1 MHHRTLLLCLAVL
14 SPAVSSD
21 ASETTT
27 YSYDA
32 LGRLVATGNVGGP
45 RNGKTNAQDYD
56 PVGNRTAIAIEQ
68 PLPGPAPNASVFSI
82 SVPATASEGGTATF
96 TISRTGTASAPL
108 SVNYATS
115 NGTAA
120 APGDFGAASGT
131 MTFLAWETART
142 FAVAVLDDGVAEGAE
157 QFSAILSSPSSGA
170 TIATGTATTAIPS
183 NGPANQPPVTVS
195 DDMLVGTCQGKTV
208 NVLANDTDPE
218 GNLPLAL
225 VSISNPDDMGTAT
238 MVGTTS
244 IRFQAFGGT
253 GPTGVI
259 YTVRDSLGA
268 TSTGYLDIVI
278 NDLGGCS

>member
-1 MHHRTLLLCLAVL
+1 MRCRILLL
-14 SPAVSSD
+14 VSAALPVATLN

-27 YSYDA
+27 YGYDA
-32 LGRLVATGNVGGP
+32 LGRLVSTSQAGGP

-56 PVGNRTAIAIEQ
+56 PVGNRTAMAVEQ

-82 SVPATASEGGTATF
+82 SGPATVNEGGAATF

-120 APGDFGAASGT
+120 APGDFGAVSGT

-142 FAVAVLDDGVAEGAE
+142 FTVAVLDDGVSEGAE
-157 QFSAILSSPSSGA
+157 QFSAALSSPSSGA
-170 TIATGTATTAIPS
+170 TIGTGTATTTIAS
-183 NGPANQPPVTVS
+183 NGAANQPPVAVS
-195 DDMLVGTCQGKTV
+195 DDMLVGTCRGKTV

-225 VSISNPDDMGTAT
+225 VSISYSGGMGTAT
-238 MVGTTS
+238 MVGTDS
-244 IRFQAFGGT
+244 IRFQAFSDP
-253 GPTGVI
+253 GPTSVF

-268 TSTGYLDIVI
+268 TSTGTLDIVI
-278 NDLGGCS
+278 NDLGGCN